1 MKDREFSLL
10 ADELTDITNRS
21 QLCVMARFGNSDGD
35 IVTHILGF
43 VNLKKKATTEAIME
57 AIKSFLLAKDVD
69 ISKIRFIV

>member
-35 IVTHILGF
+35 IVTHISGF
-43 VNLKKKATTEAIME
+43 VNLKKKPQL
-57 AIKSFLLAKDVD
+57 KP
-69 ISKIRFIV
+69 

>member
-35 IVTHILGF
+35 IATHILGF
-43 VNLKKKATTEAIME
+43 VNLKKGTTEAIME
-57 AIKSFLLAKDVD
+57 AIKSFLLAKDVH
-69 ISKIRFIV
+69 IAKIRFIV